1 MEFIT
6 LKCKNCNKKLMTYIP
21 PSSRKY
27 KSPLK
32 TCKKCGTEYL
42 DPRCH
47 EIAAEGLPPDTYS
60 ITSNVI
66 MGIVGGLILWRGL
79 YLFTVH
85 QLGTSE
91 NIQWLYH
98 TTFTVMGIFCI
109 LFAIYQI
116 IIILTGIKRK
126 KFEKLRQESE
136 ERLQDYNYAKTLVS
150 LGYSVPE
157 EYL

>member
-1 MEFIT
+1 
-6 LKCKNCNKKLMTYIP
+6 
-21 PSSRKY
+21 
-27 KSPLK
+27 
-32 TCKKCGTEYL
+32 
-42 DPRCH
+42 
-47 EIAAEGLPPDTYS
+47 
-60 ITSNVI
+60 

-91 NIQWLYH
+91 NIQWLYP

-109 LFAIYQI
+109 LCAIYQI

>member
-1 MEFIT
+1 MEYIT
-6 LKCKNCNKKLMTYIP
+6 LKCRNCGKKLLTYTP
-21 PSSRKY
+21 KGFRKY
-27 KSPLK
+27 ESPLK
-32 TCKKCGTEYL
+32 KCKKCGTEYL

-60 ITSNVI
+60 IPSNVI

-79 YLFTVH
+79 YLFSVH
-85 QLGTSE
+85 QMGTAE
-91 NIQWLYH
+91 NIQWLYP
-98 TTFTVMGIFCI
+98 TVFTVMGICFI
-109 LFAIYQI
+109 LCAIYQI

-136 ERLQDYNYAKTLVS
+136 ERLLDYDYAKSLVL

-157 EYL
+157 KYL